1 MGNGY
6 LPLCAMVLLGTATV
20 SSVVDVG
27 REQTIAKKAVHQL
40 NLGLRKKLTEAL
52 RKEGAAG
59 AISVCAKDAPEMI
72 ARIERELGVTVKRT
86 SLKLRNPLNAPDAA
100 EAELLE
106 SLAASDLAGENLP
119 LGVATFPKDPHR
131 FYKVIKVERICLQC
145 HGHPSAMQEA
155 VREEL
160 TATYP
165 EDRAVGYE
173 EGEFRGII
181 TVTVK

>member
-6 LPLCAMVLLGTATV
+6 LPLCAVVILGTATV
-20 SSVVDVG
+20 SSVVEMG
-27 REQTIAKKAVHQL
+27 REQTVAKKAVHQL
-40 NLGLRKKLTEAL
+40 NLGLHQKLTETI

-59 AISVCAKDAPEMI
+59 AVDVCAKDAPEII

-86 SLKLRNPLNAPDAA
+86 SLKLRNPQNTPDPA

-106 SLAASDLAGENLP
+106 ALAASDLAGESLP
-119 LGVATFPKDPHR
+119 QGVATFPNDSRR
-131 FYKVIKVERICLQC
+131 FYKVIKMERICLQC
-145 HGHPSAMQEA
+145 HGQLNAMSKA

-160 TATYP
+160 SASYP
-165 EDRAVGYE
+165 EDKAVGYE

-181 TVTVK
+181 SVTVK